1 MIAQKAKELT
11 ANPSAKELIA
21 ETYESL
27 QDEKIEQISALEQKL
42 SSLETDFPS
51 PVPSSAP
58 ALFRELLEQ
67 KSLTRADIEVL
78 VESIWV
84 DQDGNADI
92 FLRYGLPDRDCDRSG
107 LRDPGIQNKCT
118 GKRNGRSRPGH
129 GAFHAGSVG

>member
-1 MIAQKAKELT
+1 MIAQKTKELT

-58 ALFRELLEQ
+58 AFFREFLEK

-92 FLRYGLPDRDCDRSG
+92 FLRYGLPDRDIPAFCGTADSPSG
-107 LRDPGIQNKCT
+107 
-118 GKRNGRSRPGH
+118 
-129 GAFHAGSVG
+129 